1 MGLLEDDDDSVW
13 LQPLWQRDWG
23 TEERYKIGIKQQTG
37 VGEPGKP
44 SDKTHRSQNGFYLYK
59 TLQIAAMDTLE
70 TFEIPSLVI

>member
-1 MGLLEDDDDSVW
+1 MIRFDYSPYGRGTGALK
-13 LQPLWQRDWG
+13 RDI
-23 TEERYKIGIKQQTG
+23 KFGIKQQTG

-70 TFEIPSLVI
+70 TFEIPSLAI